1 MSILSALGLL
11 AGGFLFAPKGT
22 LALSVILGIARFS
35 PLAGV
40 TLFGALLLVERW
52 L

>member
-11 AGGFLFAPKGT
+11 AGGFLFAPKGLLGLSIV
-22 LALSVILGIARFS
+22 LAVARFN
-35 PLAGV
+35 PLLGV
-40 TLFGALLLVERW
+40 TLFGAVMLMERW

>member
-1 MSILSALGLL
+1 MSILSALGLA

-22 LALSVILGIARFS
+22 LGLAIVLAVARFS
-35 PLAGV
+35 PVLGM
-40 TLFGALLLVERW
+40 TLFGALLFVERW

>member
-1 MSILSALGLL
+1 MSILSALGLA

-22 LALSVILGIARFS
+22 LGLAIVLAIARFS

-40 TLFGALLLVERW
+40 TLFGAVLLLERW